1 MIKMAVPDKI
11 LEYLREKQVVA
22 ISEVSEEFNISE
34 VTAMNY
40 LSRLTSLGLANRIGY
55 GKYEYGKSDDSSLII
70 TPEAQRV
77 IDLVE
82 RFGEENILVWSINM
96 LSNYSHY
103 AIGNDLLFVETNSGI
118 KQSVRDILLQLNYN
132 VVLDPVRRDFRDYSL
147 SNRDTIFVISR
158 KEKYGI
164 NKDEPIIPT
173 AERIWV
179 DLYYYITRKDLTFS
193 SFELG
198 VMLVN
203 MMNSN
208 VLNYDRLLYYS
219 NRRKIRDEI
228 VIILYELIKKTN
240 KENLFK
246 VLFKRKNIM
255 STIDQILDG
264 ALDIY

>member
-1 MIKMAVPDKI
+1 VIKVAVPDKI
-11 LEYLREKQVVA
+11 LEYIREKQVVS
-22 ISEVSEEFNISE
+22 ISDVSDEFNISR

-40 LSRLTSLGLANRIGY
+40 LSRLTNLGLANRIGY
-55 GKYEYGKSDDSSLII
+55 GKYEYGKSNDSSLII

-82 RFGEENILVWSINM
+82 RFGEKNILVWSINM

-103 AIGNDLLFVETNSGI
+103 AIGKDLFFVETNSAF
-118 KQSVRDILLQLNYN
+118 KKSVRDILLQSNYD
-132 VVLDPVRRDFRDYSL
+132 VILDPVRRDFRDFSL
-147 SNRDTIFVISR
+147 NNRDKIFVISR

-164 NKDEPIIPT
+164 KKDEPIIPT

-179 DLYYYITRKDLTFS
+179 DLYYYITRKDLNFS

-198 VMLVN
+198 VMLGN

-228 VIILYELIKKTN
+228 IIILYELIKKTN
-240 KENLFK
+240 NEKLFNLILK
-246 VLFKRKNIM
+246 GKNTV
-255 STIDQILDG
+255 SNIDQILEG
-264 ALDIY
+264 AIEQ